1 MFQRF
6 ELFRTVLSAQ
16 WKEISQRQ
24 LSDPCKDENP
34 EVTADPE
41 GHGTLKKAESE
52 YPGNQR
58 QQTLEDPGH

>member
-1 MFQRF
+1 M
-6 ELFRTVLSAQ
+6 LLRTILSAQ

-52 YPGNQR
+52 YPGN
-58 QQTLEDPGH
+58 